1 MRQSRN
7 HRQRH
12 TRNHLAQREPLQQSW
27 QETQNPW
34 EVQQAMTAAQR
45 FQTADEASGFWI
57 RGRKISYM
65 SICGAALFV
74 SLLVLLLACF
84 SAMTYYS
91 ASQKLAQAETSKTHS
106 QEYYAAESTASEIIE
121 AFYQERRDTSANL
134 NGRTVYAADQGDI
147 EVTKIDNVIYFSVP
161 AGDGR
166 LLNVE
171 ARASKKQVTVQKWQL
186 GDES

>member
-45 FQTADEASGFWI
+45 FQTADEARGFWI

-84 SAMTYYS
+84 SAMT
-91 ASQKLAQAETSKTHS
+91 
-106 QEYYAAESTASEIIE
+106 
-121 AFYQERRDTSANL
+121 
-134 NGRTVYAADQGDI
+134 
-147 EVTKIDNVIYFSVP
+147 
-161 AGDGR
+161 
-166 LLNVE
+166 
-171 ARASKKQVTVQKWQL
+171 
-186 GDES
+186 

>member
-45 FQTADEASGFWI
+45 FQTADEARGFWI
-57 RGRKISYM
+57 RGRKAHRSREHA
-65 SICGAALFV
+65 SAL
-74 SLLVLLLACF
+74 
-84 SAMTYYS
+84 
-91 ASQKLAQAETSKTHS
+91 QKMHS
-106 QEYYAAESTASEIIE
+106 QEYYAAESTASDIIE

>member
-91 ASQKLAQAETSKTHS
+91 ASQKLAQAETSKMHS

-171 ARASKKQVTVQKWQL
+171 ARVSKKQVTVRKWQL